1 MKKIK
6 AVIAVVLGFL
16 LLDVCLYFFY
26 PNVAYLRHHR
36 PGKTAF
42 MLYREKQWKK
52 EGLTGKRIIQRW
64 VPYSRIS
71 PYLKKAVLI
80 SEDDR
85 FWHNDGFDFGAIEA
99 AMVADIKAGRFKFGA
114 STITQQLAR
123 NLYLSPS
130 KNLLR
135 KMKEA
140 ILTWRLNRDL
150 PKRRILE
157 LYLNVAEWGDGIFG
171 IGAASYHYFG
181 KPASALTPMEAA
193 RLVSILPNPL
203 RFSPVKPSGF
213 VKRRSRAIY
222 DIMVKRGVVKQLDQA
237 VTMMEK
243 EGPEGLQNSASSAS
257 PATGMS
263 NSSNTA
269 LSNSG
274 AGPARQDPKRQQEI
288 NQICP
293 QNQQPS
299 P

>member
-1 MKKIK
+1 
-6 AVIAVVLGFL
+6 
-16 LLDVCLYFFY
+16 
-26 PNVAYLRHHR
+26 
-36 PGKTAF
+36 
-42 MLYREKQWKK
+42 MLYREKQWKE
-52 EGLTGKRIIQRW
+52 EGLDGKKVVQRW

-71 PYLKKAVLI
+71 PYLKNAVLI

-85 FWHNDGFDFGAIEA
+85 FWNNDGFDFD
-99 AMVADIKAGRFKFGA
+99 AMESAVVQDIKAGRFKFGA

-140 ILTWRLNRDL
+140 ILAWRLNRDL
-150 PKRRILE
+150 SKRRILE

-193 RLVSILPNPL
+193 RLASILPNPI
-203 RFSPVKPSGF
+203 RFSPVRPSGF
-213 VKRRSRAIY
+213 VERRSRAIY
-222 DIMVKRGVVKQLDQA
+222 DIMVKRGVVQELDQA

-243 EGPEGLQNSASSAS
+243 EGPGGLQNSASS
-257 PATGMS
+257 PGLS
-263 NSSNTA
+263 NSSNA
-269 LSNSG
+269 PAANSPSETPAAPG
-274 AGPARQDPKRQQEI
+274 QGPKTQQEM
-288 NQICP
+288 NEVCP

>member
-6 AVIAVVLGFL
+6 AVIVILLGFL
-16 LLDVCLYFFY
+16 VLDTCVYFFY
-26 PNVAYLRHHR
+26 PDVASLRTRR

-42 MLYREKQWKK
+42 MLYREKQWKE
-52 EGLTGKRIIQRW
+52 EGLDGKKVVQRW

-85 FWHNDGFDFGAIEA
+85 FWRNNGFDFDAMEA
-99 AMVADIKAGRFKFGA
+99 AMVKDIKAGRFKFGA

-140 ILTWRLNRDL
+140 ILAWRLNRDL
-150 PKRRILE
+150 SKRRILE

-181 KPASALTPMEAA
+181 KPASALTPSEAA
-193 RLVSILPNPL
+193 RLVSILPNPI
-203 RFSPVKPSGF
+203 RFSPLRPTGF
-213 VKRRSRAIY
+213 VKRRSKAIY
-222 DIMVKRGVVKQLDQA
+222 DIMVKRGVVRELDQA
-237 VTMMEK
+237 VSVMEK
-243 EGPEGLQNSASSAS
+243 EGPGGVQNSAS
-257 PATGMS
+257 PAAVSNSDVPLS
-263 NSSNTA
+263 NSS
-269 LSNSG
+269 SSPSSM
-274 AGPARQDPKRQQEI
+274 AGQQKINEI
-288 NQICP
+288 SP

>member
-6 AVIAVVLGFL
+6 AVIVILLGFL
-16 LLDVCLYFFY
+16 VLDTCVYFFY
-26 PNVAYLRHHR
+26 PDVASLRTRR

-42 MLYREKQWKK
+42 MLYREKQWKE
-52 EGLTGKRIIQRW
+52 EGLDGKKVVQRW

-85 FWHNDGFDFGAIEA
+85 FWNNDGFDFD
-99 AMVADIKAGRFKFGA
+99 AMESAVVRDIKAGRFKFGA

-140 ILTWRLNRDL
+140 ILAWRLNRDL
-150 PKRRILE
+150 SKRRILE

-181 KPASALTPMEAA
+181 KPAGALTPWEAA
-193 RLVSILPNPL
+193 RLAAILPNPI
-203 RFSPVKPSGF
+203 RFSPLKPDSF
-213 VKRRSRAIY
+213 VKRRSKALY
-222 DIMVKRGVVKQLDQA
+222 DIMVKRGVVRELDQA
-237 VTMMEK
+237 VTIIEK
-243 EGPEGLQNSASSAS
+243 EGPGGIQNSAAPAS
-257 PATGMS
+257 VS
-263 NSSNTA
+263 NAA

-274 AGPARQDPKRQQEI
+274 SPAASGYQGATKQEKI
-288 NQICP
+288 NEISP
-293 QNQQPS
+293 QNQEPS